1 MINRRTKVARSM
13 DSDGGRASRQKPTST
28 AEARRVIGEGCSD
41 RKNNR
46 EIVIKSQSILISEF
60 YKQGKIV

>member
-1 MINRRTKVARSM
+1 M
-13 DSDGGRASRQKPTST
+13 DSDGGRASRQKQHPLQKHG
-28 AEARRVIGEGCSD
+28 VIGEGCSD

>member
-41 RKNNR
+41 RKTNR